1 MEIRAWYIPENPARR
16 FLLKLFNVRV
26 PAGTRA
32 FRTHQHIHFEIAL
45 FRAGAGT
52 YTTAHTAYP
61 IRPGDVFV
69 FASNEV
75 HCITEITAPLD
86 LMNVHFEPRFL
97 WSGSGSAAPGSE
109 LLCYAH
115 NPEFSNRLNP
125 DTPAADRIRALLRET
140 ERELTDR
147 APEYET
153 MVRVKLS
160 EIFVRLLRG
169 CAYGDALPV
178 NQTQLRHLDAIRRA
192 TDNISEHLT
201 EPLTLAEIAA
211 QAQMSPNYFS
221 AVFRAVRAIPL
232 WDYVSEQRVAE
243 AMRRIDAGT
252 ESMLTVAMQS
262 GFNNTANF
270 NKTFRRYTGRT
281 PSEYR
286 RHGSAILY

>member
-1 MEIRAWYIPENPARR
+1 MLDAEKVED
-16 FLLKLFNVRV
+16 V
-26 PAGTRA
+26 
-32 FRTHQHIHFEIAL
+32 
-45 FRAGAGT
+45 
-52 YTTAHTAYP
+52 TA
-61 IRPGDVFV
+61 
-69 FASNEV
+69 
-75 HCITEITAPLD
+75 
-86 LMNVHFEPRFL
+86 
-97 WSGSGSAAPGSE
+97 
-109 LLCYAH
+109 
-115 NPEFSNRLNP
+115 
-125 DTPAADRIRALLRET
+125 
-140 ERELTDR
+140 
-147 APEYET
+147 
-153 MVRVKLS
+153 
-160 EIFVRLLRG
+160 
-169 CAYGDALPV
+169 
-178 NQTQLRHLDAIRRA
+178 AIRRA
-192 TDNISEHLT
+192 TDYISEHLT

>member
-1 MEIRAWYIPENPARR
+1 MEIRAWYIPENARR

-32 FRTHQHIHFEIAL
+32 FRSHQHIYFEIAY

-75 HCITEITAPLD
+75 HCITEITEPLD
-86 LMNVHFEPRFL
+86 LTNVHFVPEFL
-97 WSGSGSAAPGSE
+97 WSGSGAAVPGSE

-115 NPEFSNRLNP
+115 NPEFSNRLHP
-125 DTPAADRIRALLRET
+125 GTAAADRIRTLLRDT
-140 ERELTDR
+140 AREMAAR
-147 APEYET
+147 APEHET
-153 MVRVKLS
+153 MVRLRLS
-160 EIFVRLLRG
+160 EIFVQLLRG

-178 NQTQLRHLDAIRRA
+178 NQTQRRHLDAVRRA
-192 TDNISEHLT
+192 TDYISEHLT

-211 QAQMSPNYFS
+211 EAQMSPNYFS
-221 AVFRAVRAIPL
+221 AVFRTVRAVPL
-232 WDYVSEQRVAE
+232 WDYISERRVAE
-243 AMRRIDAGT
+243 AMRQIDAGT
-252 ESMLTVAMQS
+252 DSMLTVAMQS

-270 NKTFRRYTGRT
+270 NKAFRRYTGRT

-286 RHGSAILY
+286 RHGNAILY